1 MHKFLDYNRI
11 KELHSLNMNDNEIAR
26 ELGAS
31 VNGVRYAR
39 KDVLKLP
46 NVTKEVKLTLDMEEV
61 IIGTLLGDSWVGY
74 VYSGCTAPKYQTTH
88 SIKQEEYVKT
98 IYSCLEP
105 IMIKHF
111 IYLKNKE
118 IKIKNKVYNCNN
130 TIGIASRN
138 SKCLIPY
145 RDAFYPN
152 GKKVIPIDFIKDKFS
167 AKSLAY
173 WYMDDG
179 SLDKNTH
186 SYIINTQG
194 FEKSNL
200 EDFITFLK
208 DKFNLQFTI
217 KKDNSLYLKHISNSI
232 FENLIKEYL
241 TEDMKYKIHYSCL

>member
-74 VYSGCTAPKYQTTH
+74 VHSGCTAPKYQTTH
-88 SIKQEEYVKT
+88 SIKQEKYVKT

-130 TIGIASRN
+130 TIGITSRN

-179 SLDKNTH
+179 SLDNNTH

-208 DKFNLQFTI
+208 NKFNLQFTI

>member
-1 MHKFLDYNRI
+1 MRKFLDYNRI

-145 RDAFYPN
+145 REAFYPN
-152 GKKVIPIDFIKDKFS
+152 GKKIIPIDFIKDKFS

-200 EDFITFLK
+200 EDFIAFLK